1 MRNIIYIFLVFV
13 LVFFLNLLL
22 YIYVDAYRKFIKVL
36 KYGNDPV
43 SYEKSVDDS
52 YNVNSIE
59 EWKTRSAAERWLLLD
74 LWIEDDDRQEAI
86 TITSQ
91 RESATNSTSTLAP
104 TQTTTESQIVE
115 REIPQSTPIQSWE
128 LVLSVVWQEIV
139 AAFQEA
145 WFEILEKED
154 KDDLL
159 DIAREYPDDYIQYGN
174 NNFDLYI
181 LPTRLYDEVDDIFTV
196 LEFEMPYTLNK
207 TDNFWERSFF
217 INLDRPDEKV
227 RFIFQYK
234 GEVYWVKVRTPNYN
248 AVKSI
253 INTL

>member
-22 YIYVDAYRKFIKVL
+22 YIYVDSYRDFIKVL
-36 KYGNDPV
+36 KYGNDTG
-43 SYEKSVDDS
+43 SYEKTVDDS

-59 EWKTRSAAERWLLLD
+59 YWESRSIAERSLLLD
-74 LWIEDDDRQEAI
+74 LWIDSDDKE
-86 TITSQ
+86 
-91 RESATNSTSTLAP
+91 REVVVVAPQWAENTVSNASRISSENTL
-104 TQTTTESQIVE
+104 E
-115 REIPQSTPIQSWE
+115 REIVEVPISSASRE
-128 LVLSVVWQEIV
+128 LKITVVSQEII
-139 AAFQEA
+139 AGFQDA

-174 NNFDLYI
+174 NSFDLYI
-181 LPTRLYDEVDDIFTV
+181 LATRSFDEVDDIFTV
-196 LEFEMPYTLNK
+196 LEYEMPYTLNK
-207 TDNFWERSFF
+207 TNSFWEKSFF

-234 GEVYWVKVRTPNYN
+234 WEVYWVKVRSPNYN

-253 INTL
+253 LNTL

>member
-22 YIYVDAYRKFIKVL
+22 YIYVDSYRDFIKTL
-36 KYGNDPV
+36 KYGEDFI
-43 SYEKSVDDS
+43 SYEAEVDDS

-59 EWKTRSAAERWLLLD
+59 YRDNKSEAERWLLLD
-74 LWIEDDDRQEAI
+74 LWIDENSNTSLAGNSQRQEVI
-86 TITSQ
+86 RPDSVTIETSF
-91 RESATNSTSTLAP
+91 TGSTTR
-104 TQTTTESQIVE
+104 E
-115 REIPQSTPIQSWE
+115 REVWESVAENTSGNQKLTPVT
-128 LVLSVVWQEIV
+128 LEIIE
-139 AAFQEA
+139 AFQKS
-145 WFEILEKED
+145 WFEILERAE

-181 LPTRLYDEVDDIFTV
+181 LYTRTYDEVDDIFTV

-207 TDNFWERSFF
+207 TNSFWDQSFF
-217 INLDRPDEKV
+217 INLDRPDQKV

-234 GEVYWVKVRTPNYN
+234 GEVYGIKVRSPNYN
-248 AVKSI
+248 AVKDI
-253 INTL
+253 LNTL